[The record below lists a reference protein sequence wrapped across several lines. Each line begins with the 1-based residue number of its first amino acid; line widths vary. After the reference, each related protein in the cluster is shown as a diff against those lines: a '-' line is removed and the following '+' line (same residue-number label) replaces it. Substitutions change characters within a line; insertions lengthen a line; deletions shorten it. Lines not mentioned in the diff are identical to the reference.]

1 MLIELF
7 VLARLSGCM
16 YFKQRRML
24 IRAFIEVQLGYLLL
38 MFYERVLEKKTNHL
52 HDP

>member
-16 YFKQRRML
+16 CFKQRRIL